1 MFPKDFLWGVATSS
15 YQIEG
20 AAYEDG
26 KGKSIWDTF
35 CEEPGRV
42 NNGDHGLVA
51 NDHYHRYA
59 DDVALMKSLGAQA
72 YRFSISWPR
81 LFPNGDQVR
90 EDRGFAFYHKLI
102 DELENAG
109 IEPVLT
115 LYHWDLP
122 QALQDK
128 GGWANRDIVKA
139 FEYFAQEVAKEF
151 GHRVKRFSP
160 INEPWVV
167 SWLGY
172 GMGVHAPG
180 IQDVGQAVAASH
192 HTVMAHNAALKAIK
206 RVVPTALVGPVLN
219 QAMPDVDDI
228 FDPEQIQAA
237 KVMDVQQNL
246 FWMDGIFRG
255 EYPKLAWEI
264 YGDHL
269 KNVVQPGDLEVVEN
283 DWLGINYYF
292 NARIG
297 HRVSKDHFSRARVID
312 QLMDYAVEA
321 QSQGPLTDMG
331 WPVTPNGIGDL
342 LVRWTREYG
351 DLVPQM
357 FITENG
363 CAYETG
369 PDANGVVND
378 VQRIEY
384 LNDHLYNI
392 QDAISR
398 GADIGGYFQW
408 SLMDNFEWAEGY
420 SKRFGIVYVDFDT
433 QERIPKE
440 SAKFYSEVIKTSGA
454 NLTVRQ
460 SKVS

>member
-1 MFPKDFLWGVATSS
+1 MASQNIPNCP
-15 YQIEG
+15 I
-20 AAYEDG
+20 
-26 KGKSIWDTF
+26 
-35 CEEPGRV
+35 PGT
-42 NNGDHGLVA
+42 A
-51 NDHYHRYA
+51 SA
-59 DDVALMKSLGAQA
+59 
-72 YRFSISWPR
+72 FISDI
-81 LFPNGDQVR
+81 NQ
-90 EDRGFAFYHKLI
+90 LI
-102 DELENAG
+102 DELIAND
-109 IEPVLT
+109 ITPVIT

-128 GGWANRDIVKA
+128 GGWANREIVAA
-139 FEYFAQEVAKEF
+139 FEFFAEEVAKEF

-180 IQDVGQAVAASH
+180 IQDMGQAVAASH

-206 RVVPTALVGPVLN
+206 REAPNALVGPVLN

-228 FDPEQIQAA
+228 FDPEQMRAAQA
-237 KVMDVQQNL
+237 MDAQQNL

-255 EYPKLAWEI
+255 EYPALVWEL

-269 KNVVQPGDLEVVEN
+269 KKVVQPGDLEVVEN

-297 HRVSKDHFSRARVID
+297 HRVSKEHFSRARVID
-312 QLMDYAVEA
+312 QLLPYAVEA

-351 DLVPQM
+351 DKVPQM

-363 CAYETG
+363 CAYATG

-378 VQRIEY
+378 QPRIEY
-384 LNDHLYNI
+384 LNDHLYNV

-398 GADIGGYFQW
+398 GADVGGYFQW

-420 SKRFGIVYVDFDT
+420 SKRFGLIHVDFET
-433 QERIPKE
+433 QKRTLRN
-440 SAKFYSEVIKTSGA
+440 SAKLYSKIIRNNGDI
-454 NLTVRQ
+454 
-460 SKVS
+460 